1 MSKVIN
7 TQHSE
12 GITTFRQAHEI
23 HTDWADATSLDLAC
37 VSRQRNTLWARKEA
51 NGTLTSAFE
60 RMQTVGVSNN

>member
-1 MSKVIN
+1 MAEAID
-7 TQHSE
+7 TQPSE
-12 GITTFRQAHEI
+12 GITAFQQAHELR
-23 HTDWADATSLDLAC
+23 TDWADATSLDLAC